1 MLVLSNARVYTPL
14 EVVRSATLVID
25 QGRITRLRT
34 GRSARGE
41 DLKEHIVAPGF
52 IDLHVHG
59 YEGHDATS
67 GEVESLLSL
76 AHSLVRHGVT
86 AFIPATVTAS
96 HETILRAAKAT
107 AEAIK
112 AQGRSLEGAR
122 ILGLELEGPYINPER
137 KGAQNPDFIRKPNWD
152 EFLEYWNAACG
163 RIRTITV
170 APELPGALE
179 FIEKAV
185 ALGVVVSL
193 GHTNAS
199 YEEAK
204 AAIAAGATRA
214 THLFNAMPPWHH
226 RDPGVVIAC
235 LESPQVVVELIC
247 DLVHVA
253 PAMFRLAWRLAGSL
267 RTALITDAI
276 EAGGLSDGTYTLGDL
291 AVEVRGGVARLE
303 DGTLAGS
310 TLTMDQAV
318 RNAVAVGIPLQD
330 ALIMASYTPA
340 RACGE
345 PSIGLIYPGS
355 RADFVVLTPEEL
367 TLERV
372 YVGGRR
378 VL

>member
-1 MLVLSNARVYTPL
+1 MLVLSNAQVYTPL
-14 EVVRSATLVID
+14 EVVRPATLVID
-25 QGRITRLRT
+25 RGRITRLRA

-41 DLKEHIVAPGF
+41 DLKGHIVAPGF

-67 GEVESLLSL
+67 GEVGSLLSL
-76 AHSLVRHGVT
+76 ARSLASQGTT
-86 AFIPATVTAS
+86 AFIPSTVTAS
-96 HETILRAAKAT
+96 HEATLQAAKAI

-112 AQGRSLEGAR
+112 AQGGSPDGAR

-137 KGAQNPDFIRKPNWD
+137 KGAQNSNFIRKPNWD
-152 EFLEYWNAACG
+152 EFLEYWNAA
-163 RIRTITV
+163 REKIRTITV

-199 YEEAK
+199 YEEAR
-204 AAIAAGATRA
+204 AAIAAGASRA
-214 THLFNAMPPWHH
+214 THLFNAMPQMQH
-226 RDPGVVIAC
+226 RAPGVVAAC
-235 LESPQVVVELIC
+235 LESPQVVVELIW

-253 PAMFRLAWRLAGSL
+253 PPMLRLAWRLAGSF

-276 EAGGLSDGTYTLGDL
+276 AAGGLPDGNYNLGGL
-291 AVEVRGGVARLE
+291 AVTVKEGVPRLE
-303 DGTLAGS
+303 SGALAGS

-318 RNAVAVGIPLQD
+318 RNAVAVGIPLRD
-330 ALIMASYTPA
+330 ALSMASLAPA
-340 RACGE
+340 RACGKL
-345 PSIGLIYPGS
+345 SLGVLRPGS
-355 RADFVVLTPEEL
+355 HADFVVLTPEDL
-367 TLERV
+367 ALERV

-378 VL
+378 LV

>member
-1 MLVLSNARVYTPL
+1 MLVLSNAQVYTPL
-14 EVVRSATLVID
+14 EVVKSATLVID
-25 QGRITRLRT
+25 KGRITRLRT

-41 DLKEHIVAPGF
+41 DLKGHIVAPGF
-52 IDLHVHG
+52 IDLHIHG
-59 YEGHDATS
+59 SEGHDATS

-96 HETILRAAKAT
+96 HETILQAAKAT

-112 AQGRSLEGAR
+112 AQGGSLEGAR

-152 EFLEYWNAACG
+152 EFSEYWNAACEK
-163 RIRTITV
+163 IRTITV

-226 RDPGVVIAC
+226 RAPGVVTAC

-253 PAMFRLAWRLAGSL
+253 PPMLRLAWRLAGSF

-276 EAGGLSDGTYTLGDL
+276 AAGGLSDGTYTLGDL
-291 AVEVRGGVARLE
+291 TVEVRGGVARLE

-372 YVGGRR
+372 YVGGKR
-378 VL
+378 LL

>member
-1 MLVLSNARVYTPL
+1 VLVLSNAQVYTPL
-14 EVVRSATLVID
+14 EVVKSATLVID
-25 QGRITRLRT
+25 KGRITRLRT

-41 DLKEHIVAPGF
+41 DLKGHIVAPGF
-52 IDLHVHG
+52 IDLHIHG
-59 YEGHDATS
+59 SEGHDATS

-96 HETILRAAKAT
+96 HETILQAAKAT

-112 AQGRSLEGAR
+112 AQGGSLEGAR

-152 EFLEYWNAACG
+152 EFSEYWNAACEK
-163 RIRTITV
+163 IRTITV

-226 RDPGVVIAC
+226 RAPGVVTAC

-253 PAMFRLAWRLAGSL
+253 PPMLRLAWRLAGSF

-276 EAGGLSDGTYTLGDL
+276 AAGGLSDGTYTLGDL
-291 AVEVRGGVARLE
+291 TVEVRGGVARLE

-372 YVGGRR
+372 YVGGKR
-378 VL
+378 LL

>member
-1 MLVLSNARVYTPL
+1 MLVLTNARVYTPL
-14 EVVRSATLVID
+14 EVVEPATLAVD
-25 QGRITRLRT
+25 RGRITSLRA

-41 DLKEHIVAPGF
+41 DLKGHIVAPGF

-67 GEVESLLSL
+67 GEVGSLLSL
-76 AHSLVRHGVT
+76 ARSLASHGTT
-86 AFIPATVTAS
+86 AFIPNTVTAS
-96 HETILRAAKAT
+96 HEATLQAAKAT

-112 AQGRSLEGAR
+112 AQGGSPDGAR

-137 KGAQNPDFIRKPNWD
+137 KGAQNSNFIRKPNWD
-152 EFLEYWNAACG
+152 EFLEYWNAA
-163 RIRTITV
+163 REKIRTITV
-170 APELPGALE
+170 APELPGVLE

-204 AAIAAGATRA
+204 AAIAAGASRA
-214 THLFNAMPPWHH
+214 THLYNAMPPWHH
-226 RDPGVVIAC
+226 RAPGVVAAC

-253 PAMFRLAWRLAGSL
+253 PPMLRLAWRLAGSF
-267 RTALITDAI
+267 RTTLITDAI
-276 EAGGLSDGTYTLGDL
+276 AAGGLPDGNYTLGGL
-291 AVEVRGGVARLE
+291 AVEVREGIPRLE
-303 DGTLAGS
+303 SGALAGS

-318 RNAVAVGIPLQD
+318 RNAVAIGIPLRE
-330 ALIMASYTPA
+330 ALIMASLAPA

-345 PSIGLIYPGS
+345 PSLGTLRPGS
-355 RADFVVLTPEEL
+355 RADFVVLDPEGF
-367 TLERV
+367 TLKRV
-372 YVGGRR
+372 YIGGKR
-378 VL
+378 LL

>member
-1 MLVLSNARVYTPL
+1 MLVLTNAQVYTPL
-14 EVVRSATLVID
+14 EVVRPATLVID
-25 QGRITRLRT
+25 RGRITSLRA

-41 DLKEHIVAPGF
+41 DLKGHIVAPGF

-67 GEVESLLSL
+67 GEPDSLLLL
-76 AHSLVRHGVT
+76 ARSLVRHGVT
-86 AFIPATVTAS
+86 AFIPATVTGP
-96 HETILRAAKAT
+96 HEALLRAAKAA

-112 AQGRSLEGAR
+112 AQGESPDGAR

-137 KGAQNPDFIRKPNWD
+137 KGAQNSNFIRKPNWD
-152 EFLEYWNAACG
+152 EFLEYWNAACEK
-163 RIRTITV
+163 IRTITV

-185 ALGVVVSL
+185 ALGIVVSL
-193 GHTNAS
+193 GHMNAS

-226 RDPGVVIAC
+226 RAPGVVAAC
-235 LESPQVVVELIC
+235 LESPQVVVELIW

-253 PAMFRLAWRLAGSL
+253 PPMLRLAWRLAGSF

-276 EAGGLSDGTYTLGDL
+276 AAGGLPDGTYTLGGL
-291 AVEVRGGVARLE
+291 AVEAKEGVPRLKN
-303 DGTLAGS
+303 GALAGS
-310 TLTMDQAV
+310 TLTMDQAI
-318 RNAVAVGIPLQD
+318 RNAVAIGIPLRE
-330 ALIMASYTPA
+330 ALIMASLAPA

-345 PSIGLIYPGS
+345 PSIGVIRPGS
-355 RADFVVLTPEEL
+355 RADFVVLTPEEP

-378 VL
+378 LL